1 MSSANITEENIVSG
15 FHIPRWEE
23 LPDIDLYMD
32 QVIAFVDR
40 DPGRFF
46 KAIGMPVLTKNM
58 INNYVK
64 ARIIDPPVN
73 KKYGKL
79 SMAMIVVVYILKSC
93 YSTEEIRKLID
104 IGLAL
109 PDNHVTYNRFCEA
122 VEQAVASVFS
132 GSIEVKDR
140 REAGRERRYLMDN
153 FALSFAC
160 KIYVQYVINH

>member
-1 MSSANITEENIVSG
+1 MPKGTITAENISLE
-15 FHIPRWEE
+15 FRIPRWDE
-23 LPDIDLYMD
+23 LPNIDLYMD
-32 QVIAFVDR
+32 QVIAFIHS
-40 DPGRFF
+40 GLGKFF
-46 KAIGMPVLTKNM
+46 NQIGLPALTKSM

-104 IGLAL
+104 IGLRL
-109 PDNHVTYNRFCEA
+109 PNNHA
-122 VEQAVASVFS
+122 VFS
-132 GSIEVKDR
+132 GAIHVEDLH
-140 REAGRERRYLMDN
+140 EEGREQRYLMDN

-160 KIYVQYVINH
+160 KIYVQYTINH

>member
-1 MSSANITEENIVSG
+1 MSKEIINAENIPSE

-23 LPDIDLYMD
+23 LPNIDLYMD
-32 QVIAFVDR
+32 QVTVFIR
-40 DPGRFF
+40 SNLGSFF
-46 KAIGMPVLTKNM
+46 DFIGLPSLTKSM

-73 KKYGKL
+73 KKYGIL

-104 IGLAL
+104 IGLEL
-109 PDNHVTYNRFCEA
+109 PNNQITYNRFCNA
-122 VEQAVASVFS
+122 VESAVKAVFS
-132 GSIEVKDR
+132 GSIHVEDVNER
-140 REAGRERRYLMDN
+140 GRERRYLVDT

-160 KIYVQYVINH
+160 KIYVQYTLKK

>member
-1 MSSANITEENIVSG
+1 MSKDIVEAENIQSQ
-15 FHIPRWEE
+15 FHIPRWDE
-23 LPDIDLYMD
+23 LPGLDLYMD
-32 QVIAFVDR
+32 QVIVYIHSSLGIIFSH
-40 DPGRFF
+40 
-46 KAIGMPVLTKNM
+46 IGLPELTKSM

-104 IGLAL
+104 IGLKI
-109 PDNHVTYNRFCEA
+109 PDNKKTYNRFCEA
-122 VEQAVASVFS
+122 VENAVNAVFS
-132 GSIEVKDR
+132 GSIHVEDHH
-140 REAGRERRYLMDN
+140 EEGREHRYLMDN

-160 KIYVQYVINH
+160 KIYVQYTINH